1 VPVCPDLTRVRA
13 FASLQDVTRRH
24 PLPAQDVN
32 CFPAMS
38 EPSRIDDPLATDEAR
53 RNLRHDAVKANV
65 ESDVNAEMAVHAS
78 QPRPPGAARKMEQVV
93 GTFREHAVDEVID
106 SEHAVRRSRGVARA
120 SQFIDYAFFLIY
132 ALLAIRFV
140 LALIAARSNAGFVQ
154 FIVSLTGP
162 LYAPFKSIVAS
173 PKIGDGHTL
182 PLPMLVAIGAYLV
195 LHIAIN
201 RLLRLI
207 AVRKTEI

>member
-1 VPVCPDLTRVRA
+1 
-13 FASLQDVTRRH
+13 
-24 PLPAQDVN
+24 
-32 CFPAMS
+32 MS
-38 EPSRIDDPLATDEAR
+38 EPSRRDDPLATDEAR
-53 RNLRHDAVKANV
+53 RMLRHDAVKANV
-65 ESDVNAEMAVHAS
+65 EGDVHAEMAVHAN
-78 QPRPPGAARKMEQVV
+78 QARPPAAARRMEQAV
-93 GTFREHAVDEVID
+93 GTFREHAVDDVID
-106 SEHAVRRSRGVARA
+106 SEHAVRRSRGVVRV

-154 FIVSLTGP
+154 FIVSVTDP

-182 PLPMLVAIGAYLV
+182 PLPMLIAIGAYLV

>member
-1 VPVCPDLTRVRA
+1 
-13 FASLQDVTRRH
+13 
-24 PLPAQDVN
+24 
-32 CFPAMS
+32 M
-38 EPSRIDDPLATDEAR
+38 
-53 RNLRHDAVKANV
+53 LRHDAVKANV
-65 ESDVNAEMAVHAS
+65 EGDVNAEISAQAS
-78 QPRPPGAARKMEQVV
+78 QPRPPGAARKIEQVV

-106 SEHAVRRSRGVARA
+106 SEHAVRRSRGVARV

-140 LALIAARSNAGFVQ
+140 LALIAARSNSGFVQ
-154 FIVSLTGP
+154 LIVSLTAP

-173 PKIGDGHTL
+173 PQIGDGHTL
-182 PLPMLVAIGAYLV
+182 PLPMVIAIGAYFL
-195 LHIAIN
+195 LHLAIN

>member
-1 VPVCPDLTRVRA
+1 
-13 FASLQDVTRRH
+13 
-24 PLPAQDVN
+24 
-32 CFPAMS
+32 MS
-38 EPSRIDDPLATDEAR
+38 EPSRTDEPLASDEAR
-53 RNLRHDAVKANV
+53 RMLRRDAVKANV
-65 ESDVNAEMAVHAS
+65 EGDVNAEIAAQAS
-78 QPRPPGAARKMEQVV
+78 QPRPPSAGRKIEQVV

-106 SEHAVRRSRGVARA
+106 SEQAVQRSRGVARV

-140 LALIAARSNAGFVQ
+140 LALIAARSNTGFVQ
-154 FIVSLTGP
+154 FIVSLTNP

-173 PKIGDGHTL
+173 PRLDDGHTL
-182 PLPMLVAIGAYLV
+182 PLPVVIAIGAYLL
-195 LHIAIN
+195 LHLAIN

>member
-1 VPVCPDLTRVRA
+1 M
-13 FASLQDVTRRH
+13 SH
-24 PLPAQDVN
+24 PLSAQDVN
-32 CFPAMS
+32 YPTAMS
-38 EPSRIDDPLATDEAR
+38 EPSRTNDPLATDEAR
-53 RNLRHDAVKANV
+53 RMLRHDAVKANV
-65 ESDVNAEMAVHAS
+65 EGDVNAEIAVQAN
-78 QPRPPGAARKMEQVV
+78 QLRPPGATRKIEQAV
-93 GTFREHAVDEVID
+93 GTFREHAVDDVID
-106 SEHAVRRSRGVARA
+106 SEHAVRRSRGVARV

-154 FIVSLTGP
+154 FIVSVTDP

-173 PKIGDGHTL
+173 PKIGDSHTL
-182 PLPMLVAIGAYLV
+182 PLPMLIAIGAYLV

-207 AVRKTEI
+207 VVRKTEI